1 MNAILK
7 QTLELAEAKLG
18 EREQARLVELVGEA
32 VENWSVPAAFSPA
45 ELEHLRKLASET
57 FEAADPEEVKALF
70 EKARG

>member
-18 EREQARLVELVGEA
+18 EREQARLAELVGEA
-32 VENWSVPAAFSPA
+32 VENWSDPASFSA
-45 ELEHLRKLASET
+45 EELKHLRVVASEP
-57 FEAADPEEVKALF
+57 FEAADPADVKALF